1 MGEIEQMLYVVIWHP
16 KGKRPETYS
25 QWGRED
31 AQSLIDFYEFAESE
45 TTVFDGDGNK
55 VTSEFSFE
63 K

>member
-1 MGEIEQMLYVVIWHP
+1 MLYVVIWHP

-31 AQSLIDFYEFAESE
+31 AQNLIDFYEFAESE